1 MTEALLT
8 EPEVA
13 DHLLVSLACLL
24 RWHLE
29 RRGAW
34 FKKLSPSYG
43 YLVVPPTMGNGA
55 VGLQRLPV
63 PIVMWN
69 PLKIHHSVPLRLF
82 GPATLEVAGEQA
94 SILVCYGQLLSW
106 LILQSAVERP
116 TLIVG
121 LADDN
126 WAHGTPIPA
135 AQQAA
140 VAAWAR
146 LFRLPKLWALNL

>member
-13 DHLLVSLACLL
+13 DHLRVSVACLL

-29 RRGAW
+29 RPSAW
-34 FKKLSPSYG
+34 FIKLGPSYG
-43 YLVVPPTMGNGA
+43 YLVIPPTVGNGA
-55 VGLQRLPV
+55 VGLQNVPV

-69 PLKIHHSVPLRLF
+69 PLKIRRSFPLRLF
-82 GPATLEVAGEQA
+82 GPAILEVAGEQA

-106 LILQSAVERP
+106 LILQSTVERP

-121 LADDN
+121 LADDYR
-126 WAHGTPIPA
+126 AHGTLIPA

-140 VAAWAR
+140 VAPWAR
-146 LFRLPKLWALNL
+146 LFQLPKLWALNL

>member
-13 DHLLVSLACLL
+13 DQLRVSLACLL
-24 RWHLE
+24 RWHLL
-29 RRGAW
+29 RRGAR
-34 FKKLSPSYG
+34 FIKLGPSYR

-55 VGLQRLPV
+55 IGLENVPV

-69 PLKIHHSVPLRLF
+69 PVKIRRSFPLRLF
-82 GPATLEVAGEQA
+82 GPAILEVAGEQV
-94 SILVCYGQLLSW
+94 SILVCYRQLLSW
-106 LILQSAVERP
+106 LILQSTVERP

-121 LADDN
+121 LADDYR
-126 WAHGTPIPA
+126 AHGTPIPA

-140 VAAWAR
+140 VAPWAR
-146 LFRLPKLWALNL
+146 LFQLQSFGR